1 MSNLIMV
8 VVQMNDQ
15 QNDISNNKK
24 IIGEQRELLAAQQKT
39 IDELGLKLIDNQ
51 INMIDMEIKVEQQM
65 KLSSNEIKLLK
76 QQKALLI
83 GAIIFIVGMKM
94 LF

>member
-1 MSNLIMV
+1 MV

>member
-1 MSNLIMV
+1 MV

-65 KLSSNEIKLLK
+65 KLLSNEIKLLK